1 MVQVLLFIAS
11 DWIVC
16 DLYALTCGG
25 SQSLAI
31 ISFTIYLIAMPD
43 QTHPSVLPSSPFEG
57 MVCFSVYAA
66 SLAITR
72 LYKRLLEPYGL
83 TYPQFLVVVA
93 LAQQEDQT
101 VSQLGEALFLESST
115 LTPLLKRMEA
125 AGMVTRQRDTRD
137 ERVVRLALTPRG
149 QEVAQE
155 IACVPLEML
164 AASERELEPLQQMAR
179 ELNALSAVL
188 RRYEGIKG

>member
-1 MVQVLLFIAS
+1 
-11 DWIVC
+11 
-16 DLYALTCGG
+16 
-25 SQSLAI
+25 
-31 ISFTIYLIAMPD
+31 
-43 QTHPSVLPSSPFEG
+43 

-93 LAQQEDQT
+93 LAQQEHQT

-149 QEVAQE
+149 MQVAQE

-188 RRYEGIKG
+188 RRYEGAKG

>member
-1 MVQVLLFIAS
+1 
-11 DWIVC
+11 
-16 DLYALTCGG
+16 
-25 SQSLAI
+25 
-31 ISFTIYLIAMPD
+31 
-43 QTHPSVLPSSPFEG
+43 

-93 LAQQEDQT
+93 LARQEDQT

-149 QEVAQE
+149 MQVAQD

-188 RRYEGIKG
+188 RRYEGAKG

>member
-1 MVQVLLFIAS
+1 
-11 DWIVC
+11 
-16 DLYALTCGG
+16 
-25 SQSLAI
+25 
-31 ISFTIYLIAMPD
+31 
-43 QTHPSVLPSSPFEG
+43 

-93 LAQQEDQT
+93 LAQQEHQT

-137 ERVVRLALTPRG
+137 DRVVRLALTPRG
-149 QEVAQE
+149 MQVAQE

-188 RRYEGIKG
+188 RRYEGAKG